1 MSKKKKDPVIKRY
14 EKLRDE
20 IVIDKVNEIFRT
32 QPDNYIAALEEIGFE
47 YHEEDDY
54 DEIEER
60 NARPENQNQKDL
72 VAFFKGENKLSDRIL
87 HQYFEERDSES
98 PNQPLI
104 RPFFKEANQNLK
116 SLIVYGLDRY
126 PGRIDLL
133 SDLDFFHE
141 FENILRLLI
150 IYYTRACVTQSN
162 LETFTE
168 LAWDFY
174 YSTNP
179 DGYEALYALK
189 ELFDHDTEKRKIIDS
204 LIAETEDGL

>member
-72 VAFFKGENKLSDRIL
+72 VAMHVSQCIQNHRI
-87 HQYFEERDSES
+87 YMYK
-98 PNQPLI
+98 P
-104 RPFFKEANQNLK
+104 
-116 SLIVYGLDRY
+116 
-126 PGRIDLL
+126 
-133 SDLDFFHE
+133 
-141 FENILRLLI
+141 ENID
-150 IYYTRACVTQSN
+150 CV
-162 LETFTE
+162 
-168 LAWDFY
+168 
-174 YSTNP
+174 
-179 DGYEALYALK
+179 
-189 ELFDHDTEKRKIIDS
+189 
-204 LIAETEDGL
+204 